1 MFTRL
6 KSARKTAT
14 KSLKTVRICPI
25 LVDLEHM
32 TKDELNYTVSFYKW
46 YKKVNKSEYH
56 SDTMYSFV
64 ICSQRYMSTMRYNY
78 KFLYDEEFLQIQNT
92 LDNVL
97 KKAKESW
104 SKKNQACPI
113 KEDEE
118 NMLWFSGVLGA
129 SEYNI

>member
-1 MFTRL
+1 MFIGL

-46 YKKVNKSEYH
+46 YKKVYKSEYH

-78 KFLYDEEFLQIQNT
+78 KFLYYEEFLQIQNT

-104 SKKNQACPI
+104 SKKTRR
-113 KEDEE
+113 
-118 NMLWFSGVLGA
+118 VL
-129 SEYNI
+129 

>member
-1 MFTRL
+1 MFIRL

-104 SKKNQACPI
+104 SKKTRR
-113 KEDEE
+113 
-118 NMLWFSGVLGA
+118 VL
-129 SEYNI
+129 

>member
-1 MFTRL
+1 
-6 KSARKTAT
+6 
-14 KSLKTVRICPI
+14 
-25 LVDLEHM
+25 
-32 TKDELNYTVSFYKW
+32 
-46 YKKVNKSEYH
+46 
-56 SDTMYSFV
+56 MYSFV

-78 KFLYDEEFLQIQNT
+78 KFLYYEEFLQIQNT